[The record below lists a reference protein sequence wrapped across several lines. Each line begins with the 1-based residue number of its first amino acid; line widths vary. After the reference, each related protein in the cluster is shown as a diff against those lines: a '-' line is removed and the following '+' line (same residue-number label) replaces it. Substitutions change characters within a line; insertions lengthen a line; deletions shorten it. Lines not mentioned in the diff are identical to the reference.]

1 MLTLYGI
8 AFTPALKPYR
18 TGPLFIDKNG
28 DSGADFCNEAK
39 LRRAYLKSHIGY
51 GVHTILNSFSCWHK
65 RRSSVVWTY
74 SLSLVNLLCE
84 NALVSFG
91 LYVYKLL
98 ESNSD
103 WCIFCLH
110 LSWVTRGENTKVR
123 GYKQEAPNLVQ
134 FLWWTSL
141 TCHVT
146 FSRQFALRKKTH
158 R

>member
-8 AFTPALKPYR
+8 AFAPALKPYR
-18 TGPLFIDKNG
+18 TWPLFIDKNS

-39 LRRAYLKSHIGY
+39 LRRAYLQSHIGY

-98 ESNSD
+98 ESNRD
-103 WCIFCLH
+103 WFIFCLH
-110 LSWVTRGENTKVR
+110 LSWITRGKNPTIFVM
-123 GYKQEAPNLVQ
+123 NL
-134 FLWWTSL
+134 FNL
-141 TCHVT
+141 
-146 FSRQFALRKKTH
+146 SRDVLKAICLEKKKATPIGAAAV
-158 R
+158 